1 MAQKIEIGYE
11 LMDNVVVRKYFVE
24 YEYVV
29 LCDIPCL
36 NLNGM
41 SESEIENALI
51 ALFNAVKGYDV
62 EIGLWDDVHV
72 FNVPFNC
79 VISSTKPIPR
89 EVIKIAI
96 STLRAFC
103 NKVVIND

>member
-1 MAQKIEIGYE
+1 MSRIEIGYE
-11 LMDNVVVRKYFVE
+11 EWNGITIRKYFVE

-36 NLNGM
+36 NLNEM

-79 VISSTKPIPR
+79 VISSIKPIPKKA
-89 EVIKIAI
+89 VQIAI
-96 STLRAFC
+96 DTLRSFC
-103 NKVVIND
+103 NGDGNE

>member
-36 NLNGM
+36 NLNEM

-72 FNVPFNC
+72 FDMPYNC
-79 VISSTKPIPR
+79 VIASTKPIPKK
-89 EVIKIAI
+89 VVQIAI
-96 STLRAFC
+96 NTLRSFC
-103 NKVVIND
+103 NGDGNE

>member
-1 MAQKIEIGYE
+1 MRE
-11 LMDNVVVRKYFVE
+11 YFVE

-36 NLNGM
+36 DLNEM

-62 EIGLWDDVHV
+62 DIGLWYDVHV
-72 FNVPFNC
+72 FDMPYNC
-79 VISSTKPIPR
+79 VIASTKPIPKK
-89 EVIKIAI
+89 VVQIAI
-96 STLRAFC
+96 NTLRSFC
-103 NKVVIND
+103 NGDGNE

>member
-29 LCDIPCL
+29 VCDIPCL
-36 NLNGM
+36 DLNEM

-79 VISSTKPIPR
+79 VISGIKPIPKKA
-89 EVIKIAI
+89 VQIAI
-96 STLRAFC
+96 DTLRSFC
-103 NKVVIND
+103 NGDGNE

>member
-72 FNVPFNC
+72 FDMPYNC
-79 VISSTKPIPR
+79 VIASTKPIPKK
-89 EVIKIAI
+89 VVQIAI
-96 STLRAFC
+96 NTLRSFC
-103 NKVVIND
+103 NGDGNE

>member
-1 MAQKIEIGYE
+1 MSGIEIGYE

-36 NLNGM
+36 DLNEM
-41 SESEIENALI
+41 SESEIEDALI
-51 ALFNAVKGYDV
+51 ALFKATEKYNV

-72 FNVPFNC
+72 FDMPYNC
-79 VISSTKPIPR
+79 VIVSTKPIPKK
-89 EVIKIAI
+89 VVQIAI
-96 STLRAFC
+96 STLRSFC
-103 NKVVIND
+103 NGDGNE